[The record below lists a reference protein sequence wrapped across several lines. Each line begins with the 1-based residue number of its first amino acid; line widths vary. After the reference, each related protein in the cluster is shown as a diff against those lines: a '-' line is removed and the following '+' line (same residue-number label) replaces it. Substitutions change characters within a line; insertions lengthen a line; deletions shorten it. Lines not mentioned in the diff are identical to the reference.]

1 MRRQQNKLGVP
12 LAPTEV
18 PEIQKILVKL
28 LVLAD
33 LKRESQRCY
42 RYYSYITPIY
52 VDYFFFQG
60 IGCFFLSV
68 TTLRPWEKSQIS
80 EMTL

>member
-1 MRRQQNKLGVP
+1 MRLQQNKLGVP

-28 LVLAD
+28 LVLAY
-33 LKRESQRCY
+33 LKKESQRCY

-52 VDYFFFQG
+52 VDFVFFK
-60 IGCFFLSV
+60 V
-68 TTLRPWEKSQIS
+68 
-80 EMTL
+80 